1 MMGGCKSAVL
11 GGVLDLYNTGEQ
23 ASGRLRSGGGGEHS
37 RLTDGVSGGMEVR
50 REEAIRPVFLF
61 IRFGTRLVRRAGEST
76 VGLRAAYAGR
86 L

>member
-1 MMGGCKSAVL
+1 M
-11 GGVLDLYNTGEQ
+11 
-23 ASGRLRSGGGGEHS
+23 
-37 RLTDGVSGGMEVR
+37 TDGVSGGMEVR